1 MSISACLRFT
11 SAPALV
17 AVMALSG
24 TSVRSQTDVRPINDL
39 LRNAVEV
46 Q

>member
-1 MSISACLRFT
+1 MSVSTCVRFA

-24 TSVRSQTDVRPINDL
+24 YIKRLGTQ
-39 LRNAVEV
+39 
-46 Q
+46 